1 MVATQVTDYPAEIA
15 IPVVIL
21 VEIPVV
27 ILVEIPAEIAI
38 LVAIPAEIVNP
49 VGLVIV
55 GLNCVLG

>member
-21 VEIPVV
+21 VEIPVAS
-27 ILVEIPAEIAI
+27 PAEIAI

-55 GLNCVLG
+55 GLNYVLG

>member
-21 VEIPVV
+21 VEIPVAS
-27 ILVEIPAEIAI
+27 PAEIAI

-49 VGLVIV
+49 VGL
-55 GLNCVLG
+55 NCVLG

>member
-21 VEIPVV
+21 VEIPVAS
-27 ILVEIPAEIAI
+27 PAEIAI

>member
-21 VEIPVV
+21 GAIT
-27 ILVEIPAEIAI
+27 AEIAI